1 MILFVMMINTGE
13 FSYIRSR
20 KKFDRATVFTAK
32 ADLDLMAFK
41 MRLFVLLLLVLCFS
55 PVFASSLAD
64 IVEVNKKSI
73 VAVGTYMPKRSPKGV
88 FLGTGFVIGDGRLIV
103 TNAHVLPKNIELK
116 SIETV
121 AVFFRQKQKI
131 KMSQVKVVAVDKEH
145 DIAVLKL
152 ASAELPAMKLSDSV
166 VREGQF
172 IAFTGYPIG
181 MVLGLHPVTH
191 RGIVSAI
198 SPVVLPMLRARQLN
212 AKLLKRLRNPY
223 DVYQL
228 DATAYPGNSGSPVYE
243 EKTGRVI
250 GIVNKVFIKESKET
264 VLSKPSGITYAIP
277 IRYLNDLLRKTKL
290 I

>member
-1 MILFVMMINTGE
+1 M
-13 FSYIRSR
+13 
-20 KKFDRATVFTAK
+20 K
-32 ADLDLMAFK
+32 
-41 MRLFVLLLLVLCFS
+41 LLVFLSLIFCFS
-55 PVFASSLAD
+55 PASANSLAD
-64 IVEVNKKSI
+64 IIELNKKSI

-88 FLGTGFVIGDGRLIV
+88 FLGTGFAIGDGRLIV
-103 TNAHVLPKNIELK
+103 TNAHVLPKNIDHK

-121 AVFFRQKQKI
+121 AIFFRQEKKI
-131 KMSQVKVVAVDKEH
+131 NMSKVKVVAVDREH
-145 DIAVLKL
+145 DIAILKVD
-152 ASAELPAMKLSDSV
+152 SNILPAMSLSDSV

-181 MVLGLHPVTH
+181 MVLGIHPVTH

-198 SPVVLPMLRARQLN
+198 SPVVLPMLRSRQLN

-243 EKTGRVI
+243 EETGRVI

-277 IRYLNDLLRKTKL
+277 IRYLNDLLHKNNL